1 MKKSKKKSKFLKLEF
16 VKQVYIINLIFV
28 FITTVATFVAVFLS
42 GYLCITDLSPISTI
56 CSCAWVEL
64 GTFSS
69 FYCWKSKCENLHK
82 YPSVKEKLENIE
94 LEIMESEV

>member
-1 MKKSKKKSKFLKLEF
+1 MKKLEF
-16 VKQVYIINLIFV
+16 VKQIYIINLIFV
-28 FITTVATFVAVFLS
+28 FITTVATFAAVFLS
-42 GYLCITDLSPISTI
+42 GYLCITDLSPVSTI

-82 YPSVKEKLENIE
+82 YPNITEKLNEIEN
-94 LEIMESEV
+94 EIMESEV